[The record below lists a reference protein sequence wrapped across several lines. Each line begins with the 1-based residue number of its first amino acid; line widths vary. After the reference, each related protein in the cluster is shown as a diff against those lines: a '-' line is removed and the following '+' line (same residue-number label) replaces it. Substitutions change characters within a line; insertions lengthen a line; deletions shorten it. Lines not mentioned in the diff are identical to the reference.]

1 MSVVCR
7 RWREVASEPIL
18 WRIVDLSTPSFK
30 LLKASTATL
39 EKLVPT
45 RLTGVIQL
53 NLLGWDKLTDK
64 AIQVL

>member
-1 MSVVCR
+1 MVCR
-7 RWREVASEPIL
+7 RWREVASETTL

-30 LLKASTATL
+30 LLKATTATI

>member
-1 MSVVCR
+1 MVCR
-7 RWREVASEPIL
+7 RWREVASEQIL
-18 WRIVDLSTPSFK
+18 WRTVDLSTPNFK
-30 LLKASTATL
+30 LLKASTATIG
-39 EKLVPT
+39 KLVPT

>member
-1 MSVVCR
+1 MSMVCR
-7 RWREVASEPIL
+7 RWREVASEQIL
-18 WRIVDLSTPSFK
+18 WRTVDLSTPNFK
-30 LLKASTATL
+30 LLKASTATI

-45 RLTGVIQL
+45 RLTGVIEL